1 MVGVGD
7 LRGVDE
13 KRHTPTADPRFR
25 IAGDLFELDA
35 TPGVTIID
43 FPAFRRPLP
52 GPVHIAM
59 GVPDAIVAGRVPHFD
74 LSGFGGELGPRLAR
88 RDLEFLSRDPFGL
101 PVAELAGLS

>member
-7 LRGVDE
+7 VVGVDE

-35 TPGVTIID
+35 AVGVGIVD

-52 GPVHIAM
+52 RPVHVTM
-59 GVPDAIVAGRVPHFD
+59 GVPDAIVAGRVPYFD
-74 LSGFGGELGPRLAR
+74 LSGFGRELGPRLAR
-88 RDLEFLSRDPFGL
+88 RDLEFLAGDPFGL
-101 PVAELAGLS
+101 DRKSVV